1 MTSSDIP
8 CPPTVHDRVATRA
21 AASPHATAVVAGD
34 QQISYG
40 QLDQRANRLA
50 HHLRAMGAGPDVV
63 VGLCLKRS
71 AELAVGALAILKAGA
86 AYLPLDPA
94 SPPERIA
101 FTLRDAGVQVLITSP
116 DCLTT
121 EGVGRE
127 IGRASCRE
135 R

>member
-8 CPPTVHDRVATRA
+8 CPPTVHDLVATRA
-21 AASPHATAVVAGD
+21 AERPEATAVVAGD

-71 AELAVGALAILKAGA
+71 AEHVALLHGGSI
-86 AYLPLDPA
+86 DD
-94 SPPERIA
+94 RI
-101 FTLRDAGVQVLITSP
+101 GP
-116 DCLTT
+116 
-121 EGVGRE
+121 
-127 IGRASCRE
+127 
-135 R
+135 